1 MRVFLKKYL
10 NTFNLL
16 LNNFG
21 MVFGWGKKK
30 KSLEFE
36 TAIQEEKEIKLDEIN
51 SKVAD
56 IQDLRK
62 KTIIAESKMFRKKI
76 IDKLFEIT
84 KIINDLERDD
94 LNVDDIDKHLKILV
108 VRGKKQVI
116 GTIKKENSEKLPD
129 IKSYDDVV
137 SLTEVVTRK
146 QKRIGDAL
154 GRQSRVIHI
163 FAKKYAGK
171 LKSHLA
177 VLNSDRSEL
186 QSLVNN
192 FKKLNDDASEISE
205 KIVKYN
211 ESKNK
216 LETNHTRI
224 TDTKNTIKEFE
235 KKIKDT
241 KNSIS
246 ELKSGEEYLK
256 YIETQNK
263 LESLSTKQIQAK
275 IDSQFTKISRP
286 LSRYEYGSSLDKPQ
300 RVLMEKL
307 IANPFDVMT
316 VSNKDDIIKILSS
329 VHKGV
334 EGGSISVKDSEK
346 SLASIDETIE
356 MLAEFVKEKSGFTEK
371 KDALQRELDSYNIG
385 ELKQKESLLDKTNTD
400 KTDAELRISRLEQQI
415 EEIKKSLPEILMD
428 IEIRLR
434 SVSAIKYHVM
444 E

>member
-1 MRVFLKKYL
+1 
-10 NTFNLL
+10 
-16 LNNFG
+16 

-36 TAIQEEKEIKLDEIN
+36 TAIQEKEIKLDEIN
-51 SKVAD
+51 SKVED
-56 IQDLRK
+56 IQNLRK
-62 KTIIAESKMFRKKI
+62 KTIVAESKTLRRKIENRLDVISRI
-76 IDKLFEIT
+76 IIE
-84 KIINDLERDD
+84 LERDD

-205 KIVKYN
+205 KIAKYN
-211 ESKNK
+211 ESKNN
-216 LETNHTRI
+216 LVTNHSRI
-224 TDTKNTIKEFE
+224 KDTKNTIEEFE
-235 KKIKDT
+235 KKIKDIL
-241 KNSIS
+241 KGIS

-256 YIETQNK
+256 YIETQKK
-263 LESLSTKQIQAK
+263 LESLSTKQIQDK

-316 VSNKDDIIKILSS
+316 VSNKEDIIKILSS
-329 VHKGV
+329 VRKGV
-334 EGGSISVKDSEK
+334 AGGSISVKDSEK

-356 MLAEFVKEKSGFTEK
+356 MLNEFVKEKSGFAEK
-371 KDALQRELDSYNIG
+371 KDALQSEIDSFNIG
-385 ELKQKESLLDKTNTD
+385 ELKQKESLLAKTNTD

>member
-1 MRVFLKKYL
+1 
-10 NTFNLL
+10 
-16 LNNFG
+16 

-36 TAIQEEKEIKLDEIN
+36 TAIQEKEIKLDEIN
-51 SKVAD
+51 SKVED
-56 IQDLRK
+56 IENLRK
-62 KTIIAESKMFRKKI
+62 KTIVAESKTFRRKI
-76 IDKLFEIT
+76 ENRLDVISR
-84 KIINDLERDD
+84 IIIQLENDD

-129 IKSYDDVV
+129 INSYDDVV
-137 SLTEVVTRK
+137 ALTEQVTRK

-192 FKKLNDDASEISE
+192 FKKLNDDATEISK
-205 KIVKYN
+205 KIVKYS
-211 ESKNK
+211 ESKNN
-216 LETNHTRI
+216 LEIIHKRI
-224 TDTKNTIKEFE
+224 TDMRNSIEEFE
-235 KKIKDT
+235 KKIENTLKGIT
-241 KNSIS
+241 
-246 ELKSGEEYLK
+246 ELKSGKEYSK
-256 YIETQNK
+256 YIETQKK
-263 LESLSTKQIQAK
+263 LESLTPQQIQGK
-275 IDSQFTKISRP
+275 IDTQFTKISRP

-300 RVLMEKL
+300 KVLMEKL
-307 IANPFDVMT
+307 IANPFNVLT
-316 VSNKDDIIKILSS
+316 KENKENIIKILSS
-329 VHKGV
+329 VRKGV

-346 SLASIDETIE
+346 SLSSIDETIE
-356 MLAEFVKEKSGFTEK
+356 MLNEFVKEKSGFTEK
-371 KDALQRELDSYNIG
+371 KDALQREIDSFNIG
-385 ELKQKESLLDKTNTD
+385 ELKQKESLLTRTNTG
-400 KTDAELRISRLEQQI
+400 KSDAESIIRRVEQEI

-428 IEIRLR
+428 VEIRLR
-434 SVSAIKYHVM
+434 RISAIKYHVI

>member
-1 MRVFLKKYL
+1 
-10 NTFNLL
+10 
-16 LNNFG
+16 

-36 TAIQEEKEIKLDEIN
+36 TAIQEEKEVKLDEIN
-51 SKVAD
+51 SKVEE
-56 IQDLRK
+56 IQNLRK
-62 KTIIAESKMFRKKI
+62 KTIVAESRTFRIRIVDKLDDILKI
-76 IDKLFEIT
+76 IYQ
-84 KIINDLERDD
+84 LERDD

-129 IKSYDDVV
+129 IKSYDDVLA
-137 SLTEVVTRK
+137 LTEQVTRK

-177 VLNSDRSEL
+177 VLNSDRNEL

-192 FKKLNDDASEISE
+192 FKKLNDDASEISK
-205 KIVKYN
+205 KIIEYN

-216 LETNHTRI
+216 LATNDKRI
-224 TDTKNTIKEFE
+224 TDTKNSIEEFE
-235 KKIKDT
+235 KRIESTLKG
-241 KNSIS
+241 IS
-246 ELKSGEEYLK
+246 QLKSGEEYLK
-256 YIETQNK
+256 YIETQKK
-263 LESLSTKQIQAK
+263 LESLSPKQIQDK

-307 IANPFDVMT
+307 IANPFNVLT
-316 VSNKDDIIKILSS
+316 LENKDDIIKILSS
-329 VHKGV
+329 VRKGV
-334 EGGSISVKDSEK
+334 EGGSISVKDPEK
-346 SLASIDETIE
+346 SLSSIDETIE
-356 MLAEFVKEKSGFTEK
+356 MLDGFVKEKSSFAEK
-371 KDALQRELDSYNIG
+371 KDALKSEIDSFNIG
-385 ELKQKESLLDKTNTD
+385 ELKQKEDLLTKTNTG
-400 KTDAELRISRLEQQI
+400 KSDAESIIRRVEQEI
-415 EEIKKSLPEILMD
+415 EEIKKSLPEILMNV
-428 IEIRLR
+428 EIRLR
-434 SVSAIKYHVM
+434 GVSAIKYLVK

>member
-1 MRVFLKKYL
+1 
-10 NTFNLL
+10 
-16 LNNFG
+16 

-30 KSLEFE
+30 KSFE
-36 TAIQEEKEIKLDEIN
+36 YETIQDEREIKLDEIN
-51 SKVAD
+51 SKIEE
-56 IQDLRK
+56 IQNLRK
-62 KTIIAESKMFRKKI
+62 KTIVAESKTFRKKI
-76 IDKLFEIT
+76 EYKLDEVS
-84 KIINDLERDD
+84 KIIIELEKDD
-94 LNVDDIDKHLKILV
+94 LNVDDIDKHLEILV

-116 GTIKKENSEKLPD
+116 ETVKKENFEILPD
-129 IKSYDDVV
+129 IKSYEDVQALSELV
-137 SLTEVVTRK
+137 SHKL
-146 QKRIGDAL
+146 KRIGDAL

-163 FAKKYAGK
+163 FAKKYAGR
-171 LKSHLA
+171 LKSNLA
-177 VLNSDRSEL
+177 VLNSDRAEL
-186 QSLVNN
+186 QSLVDNY
-192 FKKLNDDASEISE
+192 KKLNDNASEISE
-205 KIVKYN
+205 KIAKYN

-224 TDTKNTIKEFE
+224 TDTKNSIEEFE
-235 KKIKDT
+235 KKIKDIL
-241 KNSIS
+241 KGIS
-246 ELKSGEEYLK
+246 ELKSGKEYLK

-286 LSRYEYGSSLDKPQ
+286 LSRYEYGSALDKPQ

-316 VSNKDDIIKILSS
+316 ESNKDDIIKILSS
-329 VHKGV
+329 VRKGI
-334 EGGSISVKDSEK
+334 EGGSISVKDSGK

-356 MLAEFVKEKSGFTEK
+356 MLDEFVKEKSGFIEK
-371 KDALQRELDSYNIG
+371 KDALQRELDSFNTG
-385 ELKQKESLLDKTNTD
+385 ELKQKESLLAKTNTD

-415 EEIKKSLPEILMD
+415 EEIKKSLPEILID

>member
-1 MRVFLKKYL
+1 
-10 NTFNLL
+10 
-16 LNNFG
+16 

-36 TAIQEEKEIKLDEIN
+36 TTIQEEKEIKLDKIN

-62 KTIIAESKMFRKKI
+62 KTIIAESKTFRKKI
-76 IDKLFEIT
+76 IDKLFEIA
-84 KIINDLERDD
+84 KIINELERDD

-129 IKSYDDVV
+129 IKSYEDVV

-205 KIVKYN
+205 KIAKYN

-224 TDTKNTIKEFE
+224 TDTKNSIEEFE

-246 ELKSGEEYLK
+246 KLKSGEEYLK

-286 LSRYEYGSSLDKPQ
+286 LSRYEYGSALDKPQ

-316 VSNKDDIIKILSS
+316 ESNKDDIIKILSS

-356 MLAEFVKEKSGFTEK
+356 MLDEFVKEKSGFIEK
-371 KDALQRELDSYNIG
+371 KDALQRELDSFNTG
-385 ELKQKESLLDKTNTD
+385 ELKQKESLLTKTNTD